1 MFHVEH
7 WRPTRTNM
15 ERRLGRGLGS
25 LLGQTQEGQA
35 EPAAGAKGPETA
47 APAASAEPVGAAE
60 AVPAPTKGKAK
71 SKAVPK
77 AAATV
82 KAAAEFLDVSMI
94 RRNPDQP
101 RKTFDSTALEEL
113 RQSIER
119 HGVLQPICVRR
130 IKSGYE
136 IVSGERRWR
145 AARSAGLPTI
155 PATIRENLDDAATL
169 ELAIV
174 ENVQRADLD
183 ALEKARGYQALME
196 RVGLTQEAVAERVG
210 LKRSSVTNHLRLLE
224 LPKDAQEAL
233 AAGLITMGH
242 ARALLSLKGDKEILG
257 ALGQVVRK
265 ELSVRETEQLT
276 KAQEAKPAAEP
287 SAAAPE
293 SKVSPSAAPWVN
305 EIEGQIRE
313 NLGVKVTL
321 RNGKKYKGSITLD
334 YANREELD
342 RIVALIAPKSTL

>member
-1 MFHVEH
+1 
-7 WRPTRTNM
+7 M

-25 LLGQTQEGQA
+25 LLGQTNEAGQEPEAAPESKKGSGA
-35 EPAAGAKGPETA
+35 SGPKASAPPAAPPAGP
-47 APAASAEPVGAAE
+47 V
-60 AVPAPTKGKAK
+60 VD
-71 SKAVPK
+71 V
-77 AAATV
+77 
-82 KAAAEFLDVSMI
+82 AAEFVEVVQI

-101 RKTFDSTALEEL
+101 RKTFDSAALEDL

-130 IKSGYE
+130 VKDGFE

-145 AARSAGLPTI
+145 AARSAGLARI
-155 PATIRENLDDAATL
+155 PATIKEGLDDTGSL

-174 ENVQRADLD
+174 ENVQREDLD

-210 LKRSSVTNHLRLLE
+210 LKRSSVANHLRLLE
-224 LPKDAQEAL
+224 LPADAQEAL
-233 AAGLITMGH
+233 VSGLITMGH
-242 ARALLSLKGDKEILG
+242 ARALLGLKGEKEILG

-265 ELSVRETEQLT
+265 ELSVRETEQLAKGGEQSSQATGGKDKGSGAQT
-276 KAQEAKPAAEP
+276 KELAA
-287 SAAAPE
+287 
-293 SKVSPSAAPWVN
+293 AAPWVN
-305 EIEGQIRE
+305 DMEAQIRQ

-342 RIVALIAPKSTL
+342 RIVALIAPKETI

>member
-1 MFHVEH
+1 
-7 WRPTRTNM
+7 M

-25 LLGQTQEGQA
+25 LLGQTNEGQA
-35 EPAAGAKGPETA
+35 DGPVKAAGSA
-47 APAASAEPVGAAE
+47 AAVDGQAGAA
-60 AVPAPTKGKAK
+60 AQGDQAPKVPGTTPTKGKGRQ
-71 SKAVPK
+71 SPK
-77 AAATV
+77 AAPPV
-82 KAAAEFLDVSMI
+82 RVAAEFLDISMI

-101 RKTFDSTALEEL
+101 RKTFDSGALEEL

-119 HGVLQPICVRR
+119 HGVLQPICVRK

-145 AARSAGLPTI
+145 AARSAGLPSI
-155 PATIRENLDDAATL
+155 PATVKEAMDDDTSL

-183 ALEKARGYQALME
+183 ALEKARGYQALMD

-210 LKRSSVTNHLRLLE
+210 LKRSSVANHLRLLE

-233 AAGLITMGH
+233 TAGLISMGH
-242 ARALLSLKGDKEILG
+242 ARALLGLKGEKEILG

-265 ELSVRETEQLT
+265 ELSVRETEQLAKGEGG
-276 KAQEAKPAAEP
+276 KAQEAVAKAEAQEATAAQ
-287 SAAAPE
+287 
-293 SKVSPSAAPWVN
+293 AAPWVN

-313 NLGVKVTL
+313 KLGVKVTL
-321 RNGKKYKGSITLD
+321 KNGKKYRGSITLD
-334 YANREELD
+334 YANRDELD
-342 RIVALIAPKSTL
+342 RIVALIAPKGTI